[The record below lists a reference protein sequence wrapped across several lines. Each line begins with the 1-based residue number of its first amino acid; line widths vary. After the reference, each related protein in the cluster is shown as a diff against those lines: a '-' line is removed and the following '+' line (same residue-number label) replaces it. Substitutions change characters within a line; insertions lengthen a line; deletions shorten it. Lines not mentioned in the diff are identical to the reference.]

1 VSLEDWNARY
11 RQREEIID
19 VPAPLLEDAAMPL
32 PPGRALDLACGAGR
46 NAMWLARQGWDVVAI
61 DGAEEAIRIVREH
74 APEIDA
80 RVIDLEKDLPLP
92 FPDESFDLIAILFFL
107 HRPLYAEA
115 RRLLKPGGILVTA
128 IRMRGINPRFC
139 VAQGELRVMFTDYE
153 MLRESEGEIA
163 EIVARKR
170 AVKL

>member
-1 VSLEDWNARY
+1 MSLDDWNARY

-19 VPAPLLEDAAMPL
+19 VPAPLLEDAAASL

-46 NAMWLARQGWDVVAI
+46 NAMWLQRQGWDVVAI
-61 DGAEEAIRIVREH
+61 DGAEEAIRIVQEH
-74 APEIDA
+74 APAIDA
-80 RVIDLEKDLPLP
+80 RVLDFERELPLP

-128 IRMRGINPRFC
+128 IRTRGINPKFC
-139 VAQGELRVMFTDYE
+139 VAQGELRTMLKDYDL
-153 MLRESEGEIA
+153 LRETEGEIA

-170 AVKL
+170 